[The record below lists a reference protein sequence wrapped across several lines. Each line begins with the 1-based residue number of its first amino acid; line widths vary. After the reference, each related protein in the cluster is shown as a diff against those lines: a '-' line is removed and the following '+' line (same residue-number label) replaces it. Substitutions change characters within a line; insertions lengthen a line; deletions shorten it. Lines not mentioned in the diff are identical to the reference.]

1 MASIEK
7 LTLSGALTLL
17 TYVQHSRLEE
27 KRLDAK
33 AVTAVLCEMLSQ
45 ISIEKPGITKEYGWQ
60 KVPQQSEGPCS

>member
-27 KRLDAK
+27 KKLDEK
-33 AVTAVLCEMLSQ
+33 AVIAVLCEMLSQ
-45 ISIEKPGITKEYGWQ
+45 ISTEKPGITAEYGWHRI
-60 KVPQQSEGPCS
+60 PEQS